1 VLPNQS
7 RQVHS
12 DASFNSISRQI
23 QQTYSTGVGPSF
35 SSLFKKSSIK
45 KDGKA
50 ADVAILS
57 IQCSI
62 QETKISFLN
71 KLSFVIRSLF

>member
-1 VLPNQS
+1 M
-7 RQVHS
+7 
-12 DASFNSISRQI
+12 

-57 IQCSI
+57 INPMLYSG
-62 QETKISFLN
+62 N
-71 KLSFVIRSLF
+71 KNLFPQ